1 MCYAAPLYTIP
12 PWSTL
17 LFNNKPFSSLVLC
30 LALFK
35 LSPFCTNPFVSA
47 KLFHMLLAC
56 PIYSTPTICSQQL
69 LNEFF
74 LPGNCSMPKSES
86 HSLAQQLYRTTHRT
100 NAENYSTLYR
110 CLHSNY
116 MSSYYLN
123 LNGDLSRTTVWY
135 PYQIWFIGMIIA
147 PTVCVG
153 CMLK

>member
-116 MSSYYLN
+116 MSSYYPWISMVTWVEQQCGILIKY
-123 LNGDLSRTTVWY
+123 DLLAWLLPLQSVL
-135 PYQIWFIGMIIA
+135 A
-147 PTVCVG
+147 AC
-153 CMLK
+153 